1 MRRAI
6 SLSLILVA
14 VVVPGCATKRSPQAQ
29 YPPPQPY
36 VAEEVSAVIQTEPV
50 PIAQQMAGQEGIVEL
65 VVTDEGFRPAVI
77 TTTVGERV
85 KIHLINRG
93 SRAHTLTI
101 PRIPVFSQNL
111 DPGGENYIEF
121 TAGEKGVWAYFSDAP
136 GEPEP
141 GLAGELRV
149 E

>member
-1 MRRAI
+1 MRKAI
-6 SLSLILVA
+6 SLCLVLTALA
-14 VVVPGCATKRSPQAQ
+14 VAGCAAKRSPQAQ
-29 YPPPQPY
+29 YPPPKPY
-36 VAEEVSAVIQTEPV
+36 VAEDVSAVIQTEPV
-50 PIAQQMAGQEGIVEL
+50 PPAQQMAGQEGIIEL
-65 VVTDEGFRPAVI
+65 MVTDEGFNPTVI

-93 SRAHTLTI
+93 RKAHTLTI

-111 DPGGENYIEF
+111 EPGGENYIEF
-121 TAGEKGVWAYFSDAP
+121 TAGEKGVWTYFSDAP

-141 GLAGELRV
+141 GLVGELRV